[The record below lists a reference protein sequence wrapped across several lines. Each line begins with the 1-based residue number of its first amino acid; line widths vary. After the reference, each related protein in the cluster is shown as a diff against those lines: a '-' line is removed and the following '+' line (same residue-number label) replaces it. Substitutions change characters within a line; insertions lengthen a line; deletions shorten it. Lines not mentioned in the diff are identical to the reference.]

1 MKRPPFYAFCILGA
15 LAWMSALSAFALS
28 EEIAALI
35 ARPTQL
41 NADVGSPN
49 HPATTDSEQAQAF
62 YNQGLGWTHSYFWI
76 EAARSFRQALEHD
89 ENLALAHV
97 GMALAY
103 RQLGDME
110 ASKERMARAMEL
122 REQASDRERR
132 YIEAR
137 QTQWS
142 ADQAKGEERGNLMNQ
157 YRSELTRLVEDYP
170 WDAELWV
177 ARGQAEESGTRGIGQ
192 RGRAKQAAW
201 YEAALARDPSHI
213 GALHYLTHCYENIR
227 AYELAVNRAEKY
239 GNRAK
244 AAPHAQHMV
253 GHVLPRAGRWEDAAR
268 RFARAHRLE
277 MNYFKAENV
286 KPGVEWHHLHNLH
299 LYGMALM
306 RLGKERQARQILQR
320 ALDIRKGGGEARR
333 YWECLLHFERY
344 DQVLKLTGEWEQDRN
359 FAEAY
364 AIEALLLAG
373 QLEKARERLAEL
385 EKDENSERRLELLKA
400 KTALFSDDEE
410 ERKKGEEKLL
420 ERAGQMSRKASFD
433 GWGDG
438 LFNIARMMKAAQLA
452 QNDALLQGLTAELRR
467 IDPVYD
473 PLQ

>member
-1 MKRPPFYAFCILGA
+1 MKRPPFYAPCILCA
-15 LAWMSALSAFALS
+15 LVWMSALSAFALS
-28 EEIAALI
+28 EEAAAII

-41 NADVGSPN
+41 NADVGAPN
-49 HPATTDSEQAQAF
+49 HPVTTDSKQAQAF

-137 QTQWS
+137 LTQWD
-142 ADQAKGEERGNLMNQ
+142 ANDAKGEERGKLMGQ
-157 YRSELTRLVEDYP
+157 YRHELTRLIEDYP
-170 WDAELWV
+170 WDAELWI
-177 ARGQAEESGTRGIGQ
+177 ARGQAEEGTRAIGQ
-192 RGRAKQAAW
+192 GGGVQQAVW

-213 GALHYLTHCYENIR
+213 GALHYLTHCYENIGD
-227 AYELAVNRAEKY
+227 YELAVDRAEKY

-253 GHVLPRAGRWEDAAR
+253 GHVLPRAGRWGDAVR
-268 RFARAHRLE
+268 RFARGHRLE
-277 MNYFKAENV
+277 MDYFKAENV
-286 KPGVEWHHLHNLH
+286 EPGIEWHHLHNLH

-306 RLGKERQARQILQR
+306 RVGRERQARRILQR
-320 ALDIRKGGGEARR
+320 ALDIRRSGGEARR

-344 DQVLKLTGEWEQDRN
+344 DQVLKLTGEWDQDMY

-364 AIEALLLAG
+364 AVEALLLAG
-373 QLEKARERLAEL
+373 RLEKARERLAEL
-385 EKDENSERRLELLKA
+385 EKNENKKKRLELLKA
-400 KTALFSDDEE
+400 KISLFSDNEE
-410 ERKKGEEKLL
+410 ERQKGVVKLL
-420 ERAGQMSRKASFD
+420 EKAHQMAGMANFD

-452 QNDALLQGLTAELRR
+452 DNDDLLQGLAAELRR
-467 IDPVYD
+467 IDPDYN

>member
-1 MKRPPFYAFCILGA
+1 MKRPPFYAPCILCA
-15 LAWMSALSAFALS
+15 LVWMSALSAFALS
-28 EEIAALI
+28 EEAAMII

-41 NADVGSPN
+41 NADVGAPN
-49 HPATTDSEQAQAF
+49 HPVTTDSKQAQAF

-103 RQLGDME
+103 RQLRDMGK
-110 ASKERMARAMEL
+110 SKERMARAMGL

-137 QTQWS
+137 ETQWR
-142 ADQAKGEERGNLMNQ
+142 ADEAKGEERDNLMGQ
-157 YRSELTRLVEDYP
+157 YRHELTRLIEDYP
-170 WDAELWV
+170 WDAELWI
-177 ARGQAEESGTRGIGQ
+177 ARGQAEELDARGIGQ
-192 RGRAKQAAW
+192 SGGIEQAVW
-201 YEAALARDPSHI
+201 YEAALAHDPSHI
-213 GALHYLTHCYENIR
+213 GALHYLTHCYENIG
-227 AYELAVNRAEKY
+227 AYELAVDRAEKY

-253 GHVLPRAGRWEDAAR
+253 GHVLPRAGRWEDAVR
-268 RFARAHRLE
+268 RFARGHRLE
-277 MNYFKAENV
+277 VEYFKTENV
-286 KPGVEWHHLHNLH
+286 KPGIEWHHLHNLH

-306 RLGKERQARQILQR
+306 RLGREGQARRILKR
-320 ALDIRKGGGEARR
+320 ALDIRRSGGEARR

-344 DQVLKLTGEWEQDRN
+344 DQVLKLTGEWDKDMY

-364 AIEALLLAG
+364 AVEALLLAG
-373 QLEKARERLAEL
+373 RLEKARERLAEL
-385 EKDENSERRLELLKA
+385 EKNENKEKRLELLKA
-400 KTALFSDDEE
+400 KTALFSDNKE
-410 ERKKGEEKLL
+410 ERKKGAEKLI
-420 ERAGQMSRKASFD
+420 EKARQMAGKANFD

-452 QNDALLQGLTAELRR
+452 KNKDLLQRLAVELRR
-467 IDPVYD
+467 IDPDYD